1 MMNKMQNL
9 QQFHPMAEYDYAHPY
24 MMKSPYDLYYQQNYL
39 ENLKNQGFPI
49 DNAQMFYRMNSK
61 HKINQW
67 FRGLHEVL

>member
-1 MMNKMQNL
+1 MMSKMQNL

-49 DNAQMFYRMNSK
+49 DNAQMLYRMNSK
-61 HKINQW
+61 HIINRSN
-67 FRGLHEVL
+67 RGLHEVL